1 MKYKV
6 GLLIFGGNCGYF
18 PAKEWRKN
26 FGKNCDNVKINYV
39 AENFPAKIFFPNFL
53 LRNLPCKE
61 KFTHEKIVGQG
72 VPEISL
78 RSTDKQTHA
87 NYFRYVDDFFRI
99 FDIT

>member
-26 FGKNCDNVKINYV
+26 FGKNCENVKINYV

-61 KFTHEKIVGQG
+61 KFTHEKIGDI
-72 VPEISL
+72 P
-78 RSTDKQTHA
+78 TDKQTQS
-87 NYFRYVDDFFRI
+87 NYFRYIDDFFRI

>member
-6 GLLIFGGNCGYF
+6 GLLIFGGNWNCGYF
-18 PAKEWRKN
+18 PAKEWRKK
-26 FGKNCDNVKINYV
+26 FGKNCENVKINYV
-39 AENFPAKIFFPNFL
+39 AENFSAKNFFPNFL

-78 RSTDKQTHA
+78 RTNKHRQITL
-87 NYFRYVDDFFRI
+87 
-99 FDIT
+99 DI